1 MVWISSLMTG
11 VCLALLAYFVLGP
24 LAQYRS
30 VCPWTHLPAPLAKAL
45 WPWIWCFIPL
55 SESMLTWRYR
65 TYLAKAIETAGLD
78 QSLEPSHVLACQ
90 WALAGGVLLFT
101 LLCIYGAQ
109 IDWVVGVLIALC
121 MSVLAAVCVLQW
133 LKKQAVLRQQS
144 LLRQLP
150 FMLDMIT
157 LSVRAGLNIQ
167 SALEQ
172 AARHGPAGPLKDE
185 LQRALGEM
193 RTGVSRL
200 QALQSVAQ
208 RSCLTEITAFVS
220 ALRQAD
226 QFGMNLGPLL
236 IGQATQRRSEAFQR
250 AEKLAMQAP
259 VKMLFPLVLCIFP
272 CTFMIIG
279 FPVVT
284 RLLAWS

>member
-1 MVWISSLMTG
+1 MAGI
-11 VCLALLAYFVLGP
+11 CLALLAYFLLGP
-24 LAQYRS
+24 LARYRS
-30 VCPWTHLPAPLAKAL
+30 ICPWTHLPSPLAKAL
-45 WPWIWCFIPL
+45 WPWVWCFIPL
-55 SESMLTWRYR
+55 SESMLTWGYR
-65 TYLAKAIETAGLD
+65 AYLAKTIETAGLD
-78 QSLEPSHVLACQ
+78 RSLVPSHVLACQ
-90 WALAGGVLLFT
+90 WALSSGVSLFI
-101 LLCIYGAQ
+101 LSCLYLAQ
-109 IDWVVGVLIALC
+109 LDWIAVVLIAL
-121 MSVLAAVCVLQW
+121 SVAPLAAVYVVKW

-167 SALEQ
+167 AALEQ

-200 QALQSVAQ
+200 DALHSVAQ
-208 RSCLTEITAFVS
+208 RSSLPEITAFVS